1 MPDFS
6 KLIAA
11 AKGDI
16 AADLLLKNCKIANLF
31 SGKIS
36 TGNIAIYNGSIAG
49 FGDYA
54 AKQIIDIR
62 GRLVAPGFI
71 DGHVHIESS
80 MLTPEHFA
88 AAVITHGTTAIIA
101 DPHEIVNVL
110 GLEGLNIFIERSRNL
125 PVDIFFMMPSCI
137 PATTMETAAVQIK
150 AEDMKPWLNNKKIL
164 GLGEM
169 MNFPGIINRDEG
181 TLKKIDLYQHKL
193 IDGHAPLLTGKN
205 LSAYVAAGISS
216 DHESSSF
223 AEAEEKLEKGM
234 FTLIRE
240 GSAAKN
246 LSALLPLVN
255 EHNSRFFGFC
265 TDDRHPDFLMDKGHI
280 DHIIKK
286 SIALGLDPV
295 TALQL
300 SSLNTSRHYGL
311 KKRGAIGIG
320 YQADL
325 VIFDD
330 FKNMAI
336 DNVIKDGKIVVEQGK
351 LIHPVK
357 TKIQPPRNSI
367 NIKKITR
374 NTFSVKDT
382 GNKVRVIKLLPEQL
396 ITKQIMARLK
406 SENGELLPDIE
417 NDIIKLSVVERHHGT
432 GNSCTSFVK
441 GFEIKE
447 GAICSTVAH
456 DSHNL
461 IILGTNNDDMMF
473 CVKIITKMGG
483 GLVVVKDG
491 KLMASLALPFGGIM
505 SENTLVE
512 VRRDYN
518 KVVQAAKNLGCKISD
533 PFMTLSFLALPVIPD
548 IKITDRGLVDVNSFD
563 FIPLYQEGES

>member
-1 MPDFS
+1 M
-6 KLIAA
+6 
-11 AKGDI
+11 
-16 AADLLLKNCKIANLF
+16 
-31 SGKIS
+31 
-36 TGNIAIYNGSIAG
+36 T
-49 FGDYA
+49 
-54 AKQIIDIR
+54 ID
-62 GRLVAPGFI
+62 
-71 DGHVHIESS
+71 
-80 MLTPEHFA
+80 
-88 AAVITHGTTAIIA
+88 
-101 DPHEIVNVL
+101 
-110 GLEGLNIFIERSRNL
+110 
-125 PVDIFFMMPSCI
+125 
-137 PATTMETAAVQIK
+137 K
-150 AEDMKPWLNNKKIL
+150 
-164 GLGEM
+164 
-169 MNFPGIINRDEG
+169 
-181 TLKKIDLYQHKL
+181 
-193 IDGHAPLLTGKN
+193 
-205 LSAYVAAGISS
+205 
-216 DHESSSF
+216 
-223 AEAEEKLEKGM
+223 
-234 FTLIRE
+234 
-240 GSAAKN
+240 
-246 LSALLPLVN
+246 
-255 EHNSRFFGFC
+255 
-265 TDDRHPDFLMDKGHI
+265 
-280 DHIIKK
+280 
-286 SIALGLDPV
+286 
-295 TALQL
+295 
-300 SSLNTSRHYGL
+300 
-311 KKRGAIGIG
+311 
-320 YQADL
+320 
-325 VIFDD
+325 
-330 FKNMAI
+330 
-336 DNVIKDGKIVVEQGK
+336 VIKDGKIIVEKGK
-351 LIHPVK
+351 LIYPVK

-382 GNKVRVIKLLPEQL
+382 GKKVRVIKLLPEQI

-473 CVKIITKMGG
+473 CVKIIAKMGG

-563 FIPLYQEGES
+563 FISLYQEGES